1 MTYRTNSSASPPALE
16 ACDLVVGYHG
26 PDGPKSILET
36 RHFVLPQGRSASIKG
51 KTGSGKT
58 TLLQTLGLMLRPV
71 SGRLLVPVATKKHAE
86 PAIQNTAKLKRK
98 MLDHLIRSSFSYIFQ
113 SPELVD
119 NWDVANNVALPLL
132 ARGMVR
138 AQYAGL
144 IDTVCQELELD
155 LSELG
160 ARAVGTLSGGEK
172 QRVSIARALV
182 TNPRILLADEPTG
195 SLDPETKST
204 VFDLLRQACE
214 RRSISLV
221 LVTHDTDLFQ
231 QLDDQYRVAV
241 HAEKLNELIAA

>member
-1 MTYRTNSSASPPALE
+1 MTSRTNSNASPPALE

-26 PDGPKSILET
+26 PDGPASILT
-36 RHFVLPQGRSASIKG
+36 THHFVLPQGHSASIKG

-71 SGRLLVPVATKKHAE
+71 SGRLLVPVVPPRRTE
-86 PAIQNTAKLKRK
+86 PAVRNTAKMTRK
-98 MLDHLIRSSFSYIFQ
+98 VLDRLIRDGFSYIFQ

-119 NWDVANNVALPLL
+119 NWDVTNNVALPLL

-138 AQYAGL
+138 AQYEGPIEA
-144 IDTVCQELELD
+144 VCDELD
-155 LSELG
+155 LDLRQLG
-160 ARAVGTLSGGEK
+160 GRAVGTLSGGEK

-195 SLDPETKST
+195 SLDPETKT
-204 VFDLLRQACE
+204 RVFDLLRQACK
-214 RRSISLV
+214 RRAVSLV

-241 HAEKLNELIAA
+241 HADKLNELVAA